1 MLPNLHHK
9 HSAQDGVPA
18 RVPVAPSCGDVPWC
32 SQTCTTSTPR
42 GTASLHEPPGPVL
55 RGRPLVLPNLH
66 RKHSAQDGRDCILA
80 LSPDQACILALTVA
94 TLSQAHRMSG
104 WARRGG
110 RVGVGASGWAIEYCR
125 KITIIV
131 EKLPIL
137 SKMPNYCRKPRNFVE
152 FFYNFS

>member
-1 MLPNLHHK
+1 MFCNVIFKICLVLPNLHRK
-9 HSAQDGVPA
+9 HSAQDGLPA
-18 RVPVAPSCGDVPWC
+18 RVPLAPSCGDVPWC

-80 LSPDQACILALTVA
+80 LSPDQACILTLTVA

-110 RVGVGASGWAIEYCR
+110 RVGVGYRILSKNYNYCR
-125 KITIIV
+125 KITDIV
-131 EKLPIL
+131 E
-137 SKMPNYCRKPRNFVE
+137 NA
-152 FFYNFS
+152 